1 MIKIDLCAFS
11 DEASS
16 DIQGQINALKANGIY
31 LTELR
36 SAFGKNVSNF
46 TNEESKE
53 YNKMFCDNGIG
64 VFSIGSPLGK
74 VDIDEDFNKYL

>member
-31 LTELR
+31 LTEIR
-36 SAFGKNVSNF
+36 TAFVKNVSNLLIVCSF
-46 TNEESKE
+46 RS
-53 YNKMFCDNGIG
+53 
-64 VFSIGSPLGK
+64 
-74 VDIDEDFNKYL
+74 